1 MLTLPVHEFF
11 QLILDKGCRLRRRVS
26 IGLPARRAA
35 PFLEYFNMMET
46 VLSRSIRLICLGG
59 VTLGMTAAWAQEA
72 QTTQP
77 IARVEVTGS
86 RLLSPSAESPSPLQV
101 LTSAD
106 IAASGAVNLQDLL
119 EKNPTMG
126 TPSLSRTN
134 SNFLTSGGGVST
146 VNLRNL
152 GDSRTL
158 VLVNGRRFVSGV
170 PGDTAVDLNTIPI
183 DFIERVELMT
193 GGASATYG
201 SDAVAGVVNIILKR
215 NFNGLLIDGSVGQSQ
230 EHDDHKKKLALTF
243 GTSSA
248 DGASNIMGHFGY
260 SKQGAVYSRDRAA
273 SAVDQISEGY
283 QFTSNGADLFKV
295 HSPFYSGYAPQGR
308 FFTDTGSFTYDKSG
322 NVIPW
327 STNGTSTLAATGF
340 NRSEYRTIAVPTERF
355 LFATNGNLAINE
367 NHSAFFE
374 GTYAQ
379 TKVDTNIEPYPL
391 SSGDIYPVDSQVPA
405 ESMVGGVAVKNPLV
419 PQYLYDRISDTNGD
433 GLRDYSFTRRMAE
446 VGPRHST
453 VDRGTFR
460 VATGLKGTVMTD
472 WNYETYV
479 AYGRTTEAQNSTGQV
494 NVMNFRNALEAIPD
508 GAGGAMCQD
517 AVARAQGCVPINV
530 FGYNAISPEALKYVT
545 APGSLATEITQKLA
559 GGSIS
564 GELFQLPAGKIG
576 VAAGFEWRN
585 ENSSSVADPL
595 TQAGLNAGN
604 AIPPTYGS
612 YTVKEEFV
620 ETRVPL
626 LKDAPFAKALDFRG
640 SFRHGD
646 YSTVGS
652 TNSWNAGLEWSPI
665 SDVKFRGTRAVS
677 TRAPNIN
684 ELFSP
689 PSQDFPS
696 VNDPCAGVKASD
708 TDPKA
713 VACKAAP
720 GVMANMNANGGVF
733 TLNQSDTQGV
743 SGYNRGNPLLKAEK
757 GRSSTVGVVIT
768 PRSIPMLNKFTFT
781 ADYFNIKINDAI
793 VSTPRQFS
801 LSQCYGGGNPSFCNF
816 ITRRP
821 TAEGPFS
828 AGSIKYSDTAVSNSG
843 GLGTEGIDLTASWAD
858 KVGPGR
864 LSAHVSYTYLK
875 TLWNVPL
882 PGEDKDESAGEIGSP
897 RNKAGLNLAY
907 KWGAFGV
914 STATTY
920 VGRSALDDQFLAN
933 FDNPEKAAK
942 IGSYITSDFQMTY
955 DVKKSVQLYL
965 GVDNAFNRKA
975 PPIISGLPG
984 DTTGTETDAS
994 QYDPIGRRFYI
1005 GARVTL

>member
-1 MLTLPVHEFF
+1 
-11 QLILDKGCRLRRRVS
+11 
-26 IGLPARRAA
+26 
-35 PFLEYFNMMET
+35 MMET
-46 VLSRSIRLICLGG
+46 ILSRSIRLICVGG
-59 VTLGMTAAWAQEA
+59 VTFGMTAAFAQEA
-72 QTTQP
+72 QNTEPMQ
-77 IARVEVTGS
+77 RVEVTGS
-86 RLLSPSAESPSPLQV
+86 RLKSANAESPSPLQV

-106 IAASGAVNLQDLL
+106 IAASGAVNLQELL

-158 VLVNGRRFVSGV
+158 VLVNGRRYVSGV

-183 DFIERVELMT
+183 DFIERVEMLT

-215 NFNGLLIDGSVGQSQ
+215 NFNGVLVDGSVGQS
-230 EHDDHKKKLALTF
+230 EKRDDKKRKVALTF
-243 GTSSA
+243 GTTSA

-260 SKQGAVYSRDRAA
+260 SRQGAVYSRDRAA
-273 SAVDQISEGY
+273 SAVDQYSLGAGV
-283 QFTSNGADLFKV
+283 TGDVADLYTPYA
-295 HSPFYSGYAPQGR
+295 PFYSSFAPQGR
-308 FFTDTGSFTYDKSG
+308 FFWDKTHSYTYDKSG
-322 NVIPW
+322 NIIPW
-327 STNGTSTLAATGF
+327 STNGDETHAATGF
-340 NRSEYRTIAVPTERF
+340 NRSAYRTIAVPTGRF
-355 LFATNGNLAINE
+355 LFATNGNLALNE

-391 SSGDIYPVDSQVPA
+391 DSINIYPGGTAPGQVPA
-405 ESMVGGVAVKNPLV
+405 EFMVNGALVKNPLV
-419 PQYLYDRISDTNGD
+419 PQYLFDQLGDTGAATGTGD
-433 GLRDYSFTRRMAE
+433 GLRDYKFTRRMSE

-460 VATGLKGTVMTD
+460 LATGLKGTVLND

-494 NVMNFRNALEAIPD
+494 NVLNFRSALEAIPD
-508 GAGGAMCQD
+508 GKGGAMCRDEQ
-517 AVARAQGCVPINV
+517 ARAQGCVPINV
-530 FGYNAISPEALKYVT
+530 FGYNSISPEALKYVT

-559 GGSIS
+559 GASIS
-564 GELFQLPAGKIG
+564 GEAFQLPAGKVG

-612 YTVKEEFV
+612 YSVREEFV

-626 LKDAPFAKALDFRG
+626 LKDVAFAKALDFRG

-652 TNSWNAGLEWSPI
+652 TNSWNAGLEWSPV
-665 SDVKFRGTRAVS
+665 SSVKFRGTRAVS

-684 ELFSP
+684 ELYSP

-696 VNDPCAGVKASD
+696 GLVDPCQGVKASD
-708 TDPKA
+708 TDAKA

-720 GVMANMNANGGVF
+720 GVQANMDANGGVF
-733 TLNQSDTQGV
+733 TLTQADAQGI
-743 SGYNRGNPLLKAEK
+743 SGYNRGNPNLKAEK
-757 GRSSTVGVVIT
+757 GRSTTVGVVIT
-768 PRSIPMLNKFTFT
+768 PTSIPMLNKFTFT
-781 ADYFNIKINDAI
+781 ADYFDIKIADAI
-793 VSTPRQFS
+793 VSTPRQFA

-821 TAEGPFS
+821 NAEGSNS

-858 KVGPGR
+858 RVGPGR
-864 LSAHVSYTYLK
+864 LSAHMSYTYLK
-875 TLWNVPL
+875 TLWSQPL
-882 PGEDKDESAGEIGSP
+882 PGADKNEAAGELESP

-907 KWGAFGV
+907 KWGAFGL
-914 STATTY
+914 STSTTY
-920 VGRSALDDQFLAN
+920 IGRSALDDQFLAN

-942 IGSYITSDFQMTY
+942 IGSYITSDFQFTY

-965 GVDNAFNRKA
+965 GVDNAFDKRA
-975 PPIISGLPG
+975 PMVISGLPG

-1005 GARVTL
+1005 GARVSL